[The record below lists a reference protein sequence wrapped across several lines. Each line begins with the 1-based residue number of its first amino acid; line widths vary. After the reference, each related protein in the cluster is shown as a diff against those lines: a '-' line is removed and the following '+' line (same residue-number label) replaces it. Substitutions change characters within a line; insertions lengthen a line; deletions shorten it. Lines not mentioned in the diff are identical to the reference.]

1 MCIVRLYHTHFFN
14 SVYPSNNRRLFP
26 VEFLSAQKDEI
37 HWISFEQLEDSLN
50 VKPKKVLISFYAD
63 WCSYCKKMDKVANQD
78 RLVISTLNK
87 DYYAVKMHA
96 ESKDTI
102 VFEGKEFFNGQL
114 GKQRNPIHQIPL
126 LFTSSKG
133 YPFSLPA
140 TIILDKEFRVVR
152 REFQYITTKK
162 MQRILR
168 ANR

>member
-1 MCIVRLYHTHFFN
+1 MKKWLFF
-14 SVYPSNNRRLFP
+14 LWLLMIP

-63 WCSYCKKMDKVANQD
+63 WCSYCKKMDKVAYQD

-126 LFTSSKG
+126 LFASRKG

-162 MQRILR
+162 MRRILR